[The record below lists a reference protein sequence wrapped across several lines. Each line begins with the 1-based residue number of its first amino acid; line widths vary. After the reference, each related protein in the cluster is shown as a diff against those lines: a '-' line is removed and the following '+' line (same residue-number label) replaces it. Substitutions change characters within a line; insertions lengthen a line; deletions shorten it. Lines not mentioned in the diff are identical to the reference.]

1 MKYVFLFLMCLVS
14 ATYVQAAKGKRAL
27 FCKYLKTVNGAK
39 INLCHNGG
47 KQWESAAT
55 IISPV
60 EPATGAVKFDLDD
73 WK

>member
-1 MKYVFLFLMCLVS
+1 MKYVLVFLLCLISVS
-14 ATYVQAAKGKRAL
+14 ATAEKGKRAL

-39 INLCHNGG
+39 INLCHNGE

-60 EPATGAVKFDLDD
+60 EPATGAVKFNLDD